1 MTKDFKKL
9 SEQVRSAERRSAIP
23 QFDPEAPKPTPAVP
37 VASVQPGVEPQPVQT
52 GHQGAA
58 AASADRPVFLTP
70 VDTTEEPSNHGFHM
84 YPSRHTQ
91 VVRDLTYL
99 EDRKPWQIIED
110 AIEEYVVR
118 HYGKEHRRR

>member
-1 MTKDFKKL
+1 MKPSNYTNRSCSMTLRAQPHEHITGSWRSSSMTKDFKKL

-91 VVRDLTYL
+91 
-99 EDRKPWQIIED
+99 
-110 AIEEYVVR
+110 
-118 HYGKEHRRR
+118 